1 MQKRRPQGDSL
12 RAALVF
18 MGSGVQAASDR
29 TAGVVAAA
37 DGQSDVE
44 GIGAVADGVHFL
56 AVDAVYQTGVGQHVG
71 TVDDGIALDVHLYTA
86 VQREGGHIAADRLDG
101 GLRIGLHAQSVQGGG
116 HHAHGVL
123 GLLHVELGG
132 RVRGDDGHVLL
143 VHGQPQGGVKGL
155 SVGAVN
161 DHVVAHLGEHEV
173 VHLHHGGAAVTV
185 HGQGVAQAAGGQD
198 DGIRCFGVDELL
210 GDLGAGLDFHTVQ
223 LQLTDQV
230 VLQVGQILMGALD
243 VGGEFEL
250 SA

>member
-1 MQKRRPQGDSL
+1 MRMD
-12 RAALVF
+12 
-18 MGSGVQAASDR
+18 
-29 TAGVVAAA
+29 
-37 DGQSDVE
+37 
-44 GIGAVADGVHFL
+44 
-56 AVDAVYQTGVGQHVG
+56 
-71 TVDDGIALDVHLYTA
+71 
-86 VQREGGHIAADRLDG
+86 
-101 GLRIGLHAQSVQGGG
+101 
-116 HHAHGVL
+116 VL

-155 SVGAVN
+155 RVGAVN

-230 VLQVGQILMGALD
+230 VLQVGQILMGPLTEAA
-243 VGGEFEL
+243 
-250 SA
+250 SPA